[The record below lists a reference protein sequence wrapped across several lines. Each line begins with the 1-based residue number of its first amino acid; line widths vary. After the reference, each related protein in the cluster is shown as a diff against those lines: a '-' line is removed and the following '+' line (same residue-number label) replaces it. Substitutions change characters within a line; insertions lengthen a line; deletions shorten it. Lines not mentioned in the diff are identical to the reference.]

1 MEMKIMTDK
10 CDVLYGSGNVF
21 DDMGHPDADIK
32 LQKSRLISALNQL
45 IKDRGMTQKE
55 AAEIFGEDQSNL
67 SKILRGHLRLVTSDR
82 LMHWINR
89 LGENVTISIT
99 PCPKEQRP
107 GVFVEI
113 CASLY

>member
-1 MEMKIMTDK
+1 MSEQRE
-10 CDVLYGSGNVF
+10 VFYGSGNVF
-21 DDMGHPDADIK
+21 SDMGHPDAEIK

-45 IKDRGMTQKE
+45 IKERGLTQKQ

-82 LMHWINR
+82 LMNWINR
-89 LGENVTISIT
+89 LGADVEIKIK
-99 PCPKEQRP
+99 PCPKEQHP

-113 CASLY
+113 CPCA

>member
-1 MEMKIMTDK
+1 MENVMADNSEAF
-10 CDVLYGSGNVF
+10 YGSGNVF
-21 DDMGHPDADIK
+21 DDMGHPDAELK
-32 LQKSRLISALNQL
+32 LQKSRLISAVSQL
-45 IKDRGMTQKE
+45 IKDRGLTQKQ
-55 AAEIFGEDQSNL
+55 AAEIFNEDQSNL

-82 LMHWINR
+82 LMHWIHR

-113 CASLY
+113 RPSL